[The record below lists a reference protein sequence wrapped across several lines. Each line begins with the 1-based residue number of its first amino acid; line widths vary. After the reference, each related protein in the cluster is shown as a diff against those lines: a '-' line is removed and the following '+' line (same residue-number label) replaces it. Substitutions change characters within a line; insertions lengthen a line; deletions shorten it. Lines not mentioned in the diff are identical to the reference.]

1 MALHWVVHNRPDLLD
16 VRYIF
21 DDVRVVP
28 NGSQVGGAGKL
39 DMYTARSDVV
49 LETLDF
55 PETPLLIELIR
66 DLFLLFQSLANFN
79 HSTKSGGKPGVDDV
93 KNVKKLRNC
102 RVIVQFMKEAATR
115 EDWLDVDDRT
125 EVDNYPCKVVTDQK
139 DLVGKAHVRVSI
151 YTGGEFIK
159 EEEEEGSLLSK
170 RGPELEDEAAGSP
183 KRPRISR

>member
-1 MALHWVVHNRPDLLD
+1 MALHWVIHNRPDLLD

-21 DDVRVVP
+21 DDVRVFP
-28 NGSQVGGAGKL
+28 NGSQFGGAGKL
-39 DMYTARSDVV
+39 DMYIAKSGVV

-55 PETPLLIELIR
+55 SESPLLTELVR
-66 DLFLLFQSLANFN
+66 DLFRLFQSLA
-79 HSTKSGGKPGVDDV
+79 HSNNSTQSGRKPVAEDV

-115 EDWLDVDDRT
+115 EDWLEVDDRT

-159 EEEEEGSLLSK
+159 EEEEEESLGSK
-170 RGPELEDEAAGSP
+170 RILELEDEAAVSP
-183 KRPRISR
+183 KRPRISP